1 MPACVCV
8 GGWVQDFTY
17 VRVEPSWAQD
27 GEWADNFMNG
37 TATEIRVVTEAK
49 PNGVHPF
56 IALDSFEIC
65 GVVRPDA
72 KPPHPSRGG
81 FICCIS
87 ARVVW
92 SPYGYK
98 VRP

>member
-1 MPACVCV
+1 MRAFVCRL
-8 GGWVQDFTY
+8 QDFTY

-65 GVVRPDA
+65 GVVRPF
-72 KPPHPSRGG
+72 PGQG
-81 FICCIS
+81 I
-87 ARVVW
+87 
-92 SPYGYK
+92 
-98 VRP
+98 

>member
-1 MPACVCV
+1 
-8 GGWVQDFTY
+8 
-17 VRVEPSWAQD
+17 VEPSWAQD

-65 GVVRPDA
+65 GVVRP
-72 KPPHPSRGG
+72 SRG
-81 FICCIS
+81 
-87 ARVVW
+87 VVYQPDHTK
-92 SPYGYK
+92 SPSPPPGQESS
-98 VRP
+98 VHLVG